1 MVRYGAPVDRVA
13 LAAKD
18 GWEASSRQR
27 AKAGE
32 GVTGTGSRGRDE
44 VVEIEGAEQSRA
56 EQSTRW
62 AHGGDGRF
70 GRHPFSGNEE
80 S

>member
-1 MVRYGAPVDRVA
+1 LVRYGAPVDRVA

-56 EQSTRW
+56 R
-62 AHGGDGRF
+62 GGHTAATVDSDVTPTWGR
-70 GRHPFSGNEE
+70 
-80 S
+80 